1 MKLQKILN
9 QIINEQNNGLV
20 LYHCSPYN
28 FDKFDTANIGKGTGR
43 QDNGWGFYFSTNP
56 ESIKSYGKYMYEV
69 TLKGED
75 LTFIDFKEPVP
86 KDIVSKIVESVY
98 KLYNKDFDINEFNS
112 YYNYVKDKS
121 LPKVEFNDFEL
132 IEFDYSG
139 FLFYRTLSRTLNS
152 DKKASLFL
160 LDNGIVGIKNKSDY
174 IIFDTDIINIKN
186 KYKIN
191 PDSLSGI
198 YSI

>member
-1 MKLQKILN
+1 
-9 QIINEQNNGLV
+9 
-20 LYHCSPYN
+20 
-28 FDKFDTANIGKGTGR
+28 
-43 QDNGWGFYFSTNP
+43 
-56 ESIKSYGKYMYEV
+56 MYEV

-152 DKKASLFL
+152 DKKASLVL
-160 LDNGIVGIKNKSDY
+160 LDNGIVGIKNGSDY

-186 KYKIN
+186 KYKIH

-198 YSI
+198 YGI